1 MDPTNPAGGA
11 DAPPAPAQPPA
22 ASSTPVTEETAA
34 PSKGD
39 WAGMAKSMRTVAE
52 TLPSLAA
59 RLEALEKGRA
69 PASPSSTPMGAAGA
83 DAMAAVEEMRAELA
97 LRDAFDAHKVAADNP
112 LRDLIKAAAK
122 SARPPDLVEFVGRY
136 AGLGVARAPAAPAP
150 APVTPPASPSN
161 SGAPAATPS
170 VAALPDNPLAWPAE
184 TVRALGPVKFRE
196 ALSAYDQRVGRGDPL
211 HALRRKR

>member
-1 MDPTNPAGGA
+1 MDPTNPGGGA
-11 DAPPAPAQPPA
+11 DAPPATAQPPA
-22 ASSTPVTEETAA
+22 ASSIPATEETAA

-59 RLEALEKGRA
+59 RLEALEKGKA
-69 PASPSSTPMGAAGA
+69 PATPAAPAAPA

-122 SARPPDLVEFVGRY
+122 SARPTDLAEFVGKY
-136 AGLGVARAPAAPAP
+136 AGLGARAPAAGAAP
-150 APVTPPASPSN
+150 ITPPASPSN
-161 SGAPAATPS
+161 SGAPAATPTS
-170 VAALPDNPLAWPAE
+170 AALPDNPLAWPAE